1 MAALA
6 AADTR
11 KPCLLGRP
19 APLASTR
26 LPDQA
31 AIVAASAVAVAAAA
45 ALAAGAASE
54 TALAAATAKEEV
66 GVITEAVAVGTAA
79 VLTASVAAKL
89 RLMPLPAPAVAEA
102 AEVVAMVVAMVAERR
117 TATERRATALP
128 TDPERTVA
136 VVVVGMAT
144 REAGVHMTI
153 ADPLTAAT
161 GRCLTAIAAWV
172 AAAVVI
178 VSR

>member
-1 MAALA
+1 M

-11 KPCLLGRP
+11 KPCFLGRP

-31 AIVAASAVAVAAAA
+31 AIVEAFAVAAAEA
-45 ALAAGAASE
+45 VASAAGAASE
-54 TALAAATAKEEV
+54 TAPAAATDKEEV
-66 GVITEAVAVGTAA
+66 VVITEAVAVGTAA

-102 AEVVAMVVAMVAERR
+102 AGALAERR
-117 TATERRATALP
+117 TVTERRATALQ

-136 VVVVGMAT
+136 VLVVGMAT
-144 REAGVHMTI
+144 REAGAHMTI
-153 ADPLTAAT
+153 TDPLTAAI
-161 GRCLTAIAAWV
+161 GRCLTATAAWV